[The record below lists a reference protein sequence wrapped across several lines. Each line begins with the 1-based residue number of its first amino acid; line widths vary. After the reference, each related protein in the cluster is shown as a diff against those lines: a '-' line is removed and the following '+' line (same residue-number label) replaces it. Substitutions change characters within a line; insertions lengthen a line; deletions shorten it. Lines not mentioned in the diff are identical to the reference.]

1 MDTSVEST
9 ASQQPVIKA
18 YKGFDKNMQ
27 CRGYQYKVGESYEH
41 QGKVKACEGGFH
53 SCEYPL
59 DVFKYYEPAS
69 AEFAEVEAAGEISKH
84 GDDTKVSS
92 SKLTVKASIGLP
104 GLISAAIEYTMA
116 RIKTNGTTSNSGSDG
131 AASNSG
137 SYGAASNSGEYGA
150 ASNSGDNGAAS
161 NSGYKGAASNSGEY
175 GAASNSGD
183 NGAASNSG
191 YKGATSNSGDAGAA
205 SNSGIQGAASNS
217 GEYGAASNSGSYG
230 AASNSGTRGAASNS
244 GHQGAASNSGLQG
257 AASNSG
263 SYGAASNSGSD
274 GIAAAFG
281 YEGKSKSTESGAIV
295 CVYRDDEGKLVHIK
309 ASKVGDNGIKADT
322 WYMLDSD
329 GEFVDCRNTEK
340 LEAGL

>member
-161 NSGYKGAASNSGEY
+161 NSGYKGA
-175 GAASNSGD
+175 
-183 NGAASNSG
+183 
-191 YKGATSNSGDAGAA
+191 TSNSGDAGAA

-244 GHQGAASNSGLQG
+244 GHQGAASNSGLQGAASNSGHRGAASNSGLQG

>member
-137 SYGAASNSGEYGA
+137 SYGAASNSG
-150 ASNSGDNGAAS
+150 
-161 NSGYKGAASNSGEY
+161 
-175 GAASNSGD
+175 
-183 NGAASNSG
+183 
-191 YKGATSNSGDAGAA
+191 
-205 SNSGIQGAASNS
+205 
-217 GEYGAASNSGSYG
+217 
-230 AASNSGTRGAASNS
+230 
-244 GHQGAASNSGLQG
+244 
-257 AASNSG
+257 
-263 SYGAASNSGSD
+263 SD